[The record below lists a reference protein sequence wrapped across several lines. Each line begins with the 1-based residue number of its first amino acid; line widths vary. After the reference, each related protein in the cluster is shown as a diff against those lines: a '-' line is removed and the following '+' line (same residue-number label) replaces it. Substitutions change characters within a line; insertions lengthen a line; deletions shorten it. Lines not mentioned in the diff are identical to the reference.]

1 MMEPEKEHQRFQTLL
16 SSSGRLIEFVLI
28 QVGIELLQCSMSTHC
43 ITQWN
48 N

>member
-16 SSSGRLIEFVLI
+16 SSSRRLIEFVLI
-28 QVGIELLQCSMSTHC
+28 QVGIELLQCWMSTYC